1 MSVAQNIKDTKA
13 FRAATE
19 LVESIHNFSNK
30 IPDTEFNIYGMNSKL
45 RDSVSHLPD
54 YIEEGYK
61 KSSKIERM
69 KTFFMA
75 QNSLDE
81 CKNYLSQAKRMKL
94 GETEHLEKNVDTLR
108 HLLFGESSSRSNV
121 MV

>member
-1 MSVAQNIKDTKA
+1 MSVAQSIKDTKA

-30 IPDTEFNIYGMNSKL
+30 IPETEFNIYGMNSKL
-45 RDSVSHLPD
+45 RDTVSNIPD

-61 KSSKIERM
+61 KSSKLERM

-81 CKNYLSQAKRMKL
+81 CKNYLNQAKRMKL
-94 GETEHLEKNVDTLR
+94 GETEQLEKNVDTLR
-108 HLLFGESSSRSNV
+108 QLLFGESFSRSNV
-121 MV
+121 IV